1 MNKKNNKAFLLAESL
16 IVTTFVLTV
25 LIYLYAQFKN
35 LMTEY
40 KNSYRYNNVQD
51 IYNLGAVGKFITKNN
66 INISGNGIIYEKNES
81 PLPDEDESLFKDM
94 LNDMN
99 IEYIIYEDS
108 NIDKVK
114 ERMSNYNPVM
124 QDFIKKINTKKI
136 DGKGRLI
143 AKFKNNNFATIIIE
157 KNNSGQP

>member
-114 ERMSNYNPVM
+114 ERMSNYNPDM

>member
-51 IYNLGAVGKFITKNN
+51 IYNLGAV
-66 INISGNGIIYEKNES
+66 SS
-81 PLPDEDESLFKDM
+81 
-94 LNDMN
+94 
-99 IEYIIYEDS
+99 
-108 NIDKVK
+108 
-114 ERMSNYNPVM
+114 
-124 QDFIKKINTKKI
+124 
-136 DGKGRLI
+136 
-143 AKFKNNNFATIIIE
+143 
-157 KNNSGQP
+157 

>member
-81 PLPDEDESLFKDM
+81 PLPDEDESLFKKM

-114 ERMSNYNPVM
+114 ERMSNYNPDM

>member
-1 MNKKNNKAFLLAESL
+1 
-16 IVTTFVLTV
+16 
-25 LIYLYAQFKN
+25 
-35 LMTEY
+35 
-40 KNSYRYNNVQD
+40 
-51 IYNLGAVGKFITKNN
+51 
-66 INISGNGIIYEKNES
+66 
-81 PLPDEDESLFKDM
+81 M

-114 ERMSNYNPVM
+114 ERMSNYNPDM

-143 AKFKNNNFATIIIE
+143 AKFNNNNFTTIIIE
-157 KNNSGQP
+157 ISPVAIH

>member
-114 ERMSNYNPVM
+114 ERMSNYNPDM

-143 AKFKNNNFATIIIE
+143 SKFKNNNFATIIIE

>member
-66 INISGNGIIYEKNES
+66 ININGNGIIYEKNES
-81 PLPDEDESLFKDM
+81 PLPDEDESLFKKM

-114 ERMSNYNPVM
+114 ERMSNYNPDM

-143 AKFKNNNFATIIIE
+143 AKFNNNNFTTIIIE
-157 KNNSGQP
+157 ISPVAIH